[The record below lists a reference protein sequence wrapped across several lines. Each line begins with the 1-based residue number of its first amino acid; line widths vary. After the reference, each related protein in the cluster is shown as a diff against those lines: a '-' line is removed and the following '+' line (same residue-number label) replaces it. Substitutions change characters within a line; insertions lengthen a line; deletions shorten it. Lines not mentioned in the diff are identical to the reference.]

1 MKNRLR
7 VYGQVVVL
15 ILYLEKKR
23 GLFLDQSVKKIFIS
37 AKIKVLVI
45 KPCVGLFSFD
55 RIWYLGQS
63 ESLEFLILRLKF
75 RYSEKATKIG
85 PSSTGFW
92 HYFVAS
98 NESWKM
104 GQIFVAFSEYLN
116 FNYSHRYLMWG
127 FENVIKKGCS
137 NIYIRYQMTSYLAI
151 FLQYW

>member
-1 MKNRLR
+1 MDRLCRALCTVHSISAQISQEESNVPKLKSCQGLTVLNYILLTVCKTIRHCLKKMKNRLR

-37 AKIKVLVI
+37 AKIKILVI

-55 RIWYLGQS
+55 RIRYLGQS

-85 PSSTGFW
+85 PSPTGF
-92 HYFVAS
+92 
-98 NESWKM
+98 
-104 GQIFVAFSEYLN
+104 L
-116 FNYSHRYLMWG
+116 
-127 FENVIKKGCS
+127 
-137 NIYIRYQMTSYLAI
+137 T
-151 FLQYW
+151 FLSSVKL